1 MGANRGF
8 RVGRLRPRAVSQCL
22 SIIYIT
28 IVFASFC
35 AAQESHRISGTVV
48 DPTGAAVANAHVKL
62 IAGGKTAGEGIT
74 SSSGTFAISTD
85 FQADT
90 IEVTA
95 PGFTTLQPPAANR
108 GSNAITLQP
117 AGVAEQVNV
126 VANRSALPTAETA
139 ESVVV
144 LSQNEIRTSAS
155 SAIDEVLRQ
164 VPGFTLF
171 PRPHSLFPK
180 PAS

>member
-8 RVGRLRPRAVSQCL
+8 RVGRLRRRGVRQCL
-22 SIIYIT
+22 SIIYMT
-28 IVFASFC
+28 IVFAGFC

-62 IAGGKTAGEGIT
+62 IAGGKPVGEGTT
-74 SSSGTFAISTD
+74 SSNGTFAISTD
-85 FQADT
+85 VQADT
-90 IEVTA
+90 IEVA
-95 PGFTTLQPPAANR
+95 AQGFTTLQIPAANR

-164 VPGFTLF
+164 GPGIPFI
-171 PRPHSLFPK
+171 PRSI
-180 PAS
+180 SI